1 VTAMT
6 SSRLRLPALICAL
19 LLLCGGDGKAAQ
31 VTAPVLQASLP
42 AAGSAMKVGGMLVR
56 LEQFLE
62 MRDGRVQAQMSFHN
76 LDDSAPA
83 SLALNREN
91 ADAIAN
97 MITQVRNPKGVLRLR
112 NAQGIEYRLLEVS
125 RLGDVQPDNDWI
137 SVEPGGSAFLTA
149 TFDPNG
155 AARGVQPFALSV
167 PVRMQWRA
175 GDAAADRTGVF
186 QINFGGLH
194 RSTNDVRPLA
204 AIQPAAIPAAPASL
218 LPAPSAPA
226 AVASHFDDDLA
237 PLIARLPAARADSH
251 RYLFAVGVE
260 QYDDAPSVSFAER
273 TARAMADLLRKRYG
287 IPEENVTVIAGA
299 DATGMKI
306 LGRLNSLVQ
315 RLTAGD
321 TVYFYYTGHGLSARD
336 GSNVYVVPKD
346 AVPGAYEVEML
357 SLNALLRRF
366 ETSNATR
373 VVAFLDTC
381 FSGRISQ
388 HESLFPGAAP
398 LVPTQIPATPAGAA
412 GKTTLFLAGQS
423 YQLANDYPEHGY
435 RLFSYFLMRGLLDGK
450 DDATGLEAYVA
461 GEVRRISARRGAE
474 YVQEPQLTG
483 AALPLAGPDLSR
495 TRRLH

>member
-1 VTAMT
+1 MT
-6 SSRLRLPALICAL
+6 ISRAWRIAALASAL
-19 LLLCGGDGKAAQ
+19 LLPGTAAFA
-31 VTAPVLQASLP
+31 APADFRTASLP
-42 AAGSAMKVGGMLVR
+42 AAGGAMKVGGMLVR
-56 LEQFLE
+56 LEEFLE

-91 ADAIAN
+91 SDAIAN

-112 NAQGIEYRLLEVS
+112 NAQGAEYRLIEIS
-125 RLGDVQPDNDWI
+125 RLGDVQPNSDWI
-137 SVEPGGSAFLTA
+137 SVEAGGSAFLTA

-155 AARGVQPFALSV
+155 ATRGAQPFALSV
-167 PVRMQWRA
+167 PVRMQWRPSDA
-175 GDAAADRTGVF
+175 GADRTSVF

-194 RSTNDVRPLA
+194 RATEEARRPT
-204 AIQPAAIPAAPASL
+204 AITPVPVSL
-218 LPAPSAPA
+218 LPAPSLPASTPPA
-226 AVASHFDDDLA
+226 AATGHFDDDLA
-237 PLIARLPAARADSH
+237 PLIARLPAARPDSH
-251 RYLFAVGVE
+251 RYLLAVGVE
-260 QYDDAPSVSFAER
+260 QYDDAPSVPFAER
-273 TARAMADLLRKRYG
+273 TTRSMSDLLRKRYG
-287 IPEENVTVIAGA
+287 IPQENVTVITGA

-321 TVYFYYTGHGLSARD
+321 TVYFYYTGHGLTARD
-336 GSNVYVVPKD
+336 GNNVYVVPKD

-366 ETSNATR
+366 ENSNAAR

-388 HESLFPGAAP
+388 RESLFPGAAP
-398 LVPTQIPATPAGAA
+398 LVPTQIPATPAGVT

-423 YQLANDYPEHGY
+423 FQLANDYPEHGY

-450 DDATGLEAYVA
+450 DDATRLEAYVA

-483 AALPLAGPDLSR
+483 AALQLASPNMAG

>member
-1 VTAMT
+1 MANIKVVTDMT
-6 SSRLRLPALICAL
+6 ISRAWRIAALASAL
-19 LLLCGGDGKAAQ
+19 LLPGTAAFA
-31 VTAPVLQASLP
+31 APADFQTVSLP
-42 AAGSAMKVGGMLVR
+42 AAGGAMKVGGMLVR
-56 LEQFLE
+56 LEEFLE

-91 ADAIAN
+91 SDAIAN

-112 NAQGIEYRLLEVS
+112 NAQGAEYRLIEVS
-125 RLGDVQPDNDWI
+125 RLGDVQPNSDWI
-137 SVEPGGSAFLTA
+137 SVEAGGSAFLTA

-155 AARGVQPFALSV
+155 ATRGAQPFALSV
-167 PVRMQWRA
+167 PVRMQWRPS
-175 GDAAADRTGVF
+175 DASADRTSVF

-194 RSTNDVRPLA
+194 RATEEAHRP
-204 AIQPAAIPAAPASL
+204 APARTEPVSL
-218 LPAPSAPA
+218 LPAP
-226 AVASHFDDDLA
+226 AVPTAGAHFDDDLA
-237 PLIARLPAARADSH
+237 PLIARLPAARTDTH

-260 QYDDAPSVSFAER
+260 QYDDAPSVPFAER
-273 TARAMADLLRKRYG
+273 TARSMSDLLRKRYG
-287 IPEENVTVIAGA
+287 IPEENVTVITGT

-321 TVYFYYTGHGLSARD
+321 TVYFYYTGHGLTARD
-336 GSNVYVVPKD
+336 GANVYMVPKD

-366 ETSNATR
+366 ENSNAAR

-398 LVPTQIPATPAGAA
+398 LVPTQIPATPAGVT

-435 RLFSYFLMRGLLDGK
+435 RLFSYFVMRGLLDGK

-483 AALPLAGPDLSR
+483 ATLPLAGPDMAR